1 MKIPTVFLSLS
12 GKDENFVS
20 RVHEYLPDGLAYF
33 YPRSFAT
40 GESLISAMQDRVG
53 EASMFVFFASRAS
66 LTSHWVGF
74 ELDQAHLSR
83 IKNPRL
89 QILVFLIDPNLS
101 SDDLPVWMRDYWVG
115 SVGHGPRDIARYVRR
130 TLISRLLGDLPE
142 NEVYGRGTLIDK
154 ARAEIADVVLHTGET
169 PNVLVLGGTA
179 GIGRRTFARRMLAEA
194 FPATPDLNV
203 GPEFQLPQFADVA
216 DLYRALRQEIET
228 SLSFTAMG
236 DDIRAFGA
244 APISAPGAGDST
256 TAVTLW

>member
-40 GESLISAMQDRVG
+40 GENLISAMQARVG

-66 LTSHWVGF
+66 LISHWVGF

-130 TLISRLLGDLPE
+130 TVNSRLLGDLPG
-142 NEVYGRGTLIDK
+142 NEVYGRGTLTDK
-154 ARAEIADVVLHTGET
+154 ARAEIADVVFHTGET
-169 PNVLVLGGTA
+169 PNVLVLGGNA
-179 GIGRRTFARRMLAEA
+179 GIGRRTFGRRMLAEA

-236 DDIRAFGA
+236 DDIRAFGGG
-244 APISAPGAGDST
+244 SDQCSGAGDST